1 MKQQMAAEGLRKVR
15 QSRRTSAET
24 FLLKIAVLP
33 WKKQSIPGDGVALDA
48 TLMAQDGDGG
58 DGGSKIVA
66 AITPAI
72 GT

>member
-1 MKQQMAAEGLRKVR
+1 MKQQMAAEELRKVR

-33 WKKQSIPGDGVALDA
+33 WKKQSIPGGGVVLDA
-48 TLMAQDGDGG
+48 TLMARDGDAG
-58 DGGSKIVA
+58 DRGCTFVA
-66 AITPAI
+66 IKQAI